1 MGVNNMTYFKKM
13 YGYMRPYRISY
24 SAGIFLYNAQG
35 FVFSFVVGLIGSN
48 VIAGVIDGETER
60 IVVGFA
66 ISMGVFVV
74 LLCLI
79 GFGIYLGNRAIAHA
93 TLDLKQALFRCFV
106 KTDLESSHMSHSGEG
121 VAAINTDADTAIAL
135 WWDAISAILRPIIAA
150 TFSLVTIFV
159 VDWRIGLPAV
169 ALGLLS
175 YFMQNR
181 YIKPLAK
188 IGKER
193 LDGNADAM
201 KSVSDVFQGALLIR
215 AFNLQDS
222 VLDDASQRM
231 ERLRLLSFKQAF
243 ISMWQRLFM
252 TFQGWLSLVIVFG
265 YGGWLVATQGMEFSV
280 LFLVLPLVETI
291 SKEMGKV
298 GQGFAEAQA
307 PLVAAERIFA
317 LIDNTPTEKESG
329 SMDFD
334 GSTLHIRGLNFKYQ
348 NAGEE
353 ALCEIDLDVNA
364 GEMVALVGY
373 SGSGKSTLL
382 KVIFGFYERENL
394 GMTLGSASLESSSIV
409 EWRKRFAY
417 VDQSCLLFNMTIKE
431 NIALGRKGE
440 VDDADIITVAKQA
453 FVHEFID
460 GLAEK
465 YDTPCGEKGGYLS
478 GGQKQRVAIA
488 RALLK
493 GAPVLLFDEATS
505 ALDIDNERA
514 VMSTIVNLRGKHTI
528 LITTH
533 KLENIA
539 KADKI
544 VVMDKGR
551 IAETGT
557 HNDLLARDGLYRK
570 LWGESSAL

>member
-1 MGVNNMTYFKKM
+1 MFSF
-13 YGYMRPYRISY
+13 MRPYRISY
-24 SAGIFLYNAQG
+24 GTGIFLYNAQG

-48 VIAGVIDGETER
+48 VIAGVNDGDTER

-66 ISMGVFVV
+66 TSMGVFVA

-79 GFGIYLGNRAIAHA
+79 GFGIYLGNKAIAYA
-93 TLDLKQALFRCFV
+93 TLDLKQKLFRCFV
-106 KTDLESSHMSHSGEG
+106 KTDLETSHNTHSGEG
-121 VAAINTDADTAIAL
+121 VATINTDADTAITL
-135 WWDAISAILRPIIAA
+135 WWDAISTILRPIITV

-159 VDWRIGLPAV
+159 VDWRIGLSAV
-169 ALGLLS
+169 ALGLLG
-175 YFMQNR
+175 YFLQNR
-181 YIKPLAK
+181 FVKPLAK

-193 LDGNADAM
+193 LDGNADAI

-222 VLDDASQRM
+222 VLDDASQKM
-231 ERLRLLSFKQAF
+231 ERLKLLNFKQAF

-265 YGGWLVATQGMEFSV
+265 FGGWLVATQGMEFSV
-280 LFLVLPLVETI
+280 LFLVLPLVEAI
-291 SKEMGKV
+291 SKEMGKI
-298 GQGFAEAQA
+298 GQGFAEVQA

-317 LIDNTPTEKESG
+317 LIDNAPKAKESG

-348 NAGEE
+348 NAEQE
-353 ALCEIDLDVNA
+353 ALCEINLDVNA
-364 GEMVALVGY
+364 GEMVAFVGY

-382 KVIFGFYERENL
+382 KVIFGFYEREKL
-394 GMTLGSASLESSSIV
+394 GMTLGGTSLDNSSII

-417 VDQSCLLFNMTIKE
+417 VDQSCMLFNMTIKE
-431 NIALGRKGE
+431 NIALGRKGT
-440 VDDADIITVAKQA
+440 VDDTDIINAAKQA
-453 FVHEFID
+453 FVHDFIE

-465 YDTPCGEKGGYLS
+465 YNTPCGEKGGYLS
-478 GGQKQRVAIA
+478 GGQKQRIAIA

-493 GAPVLLFDEATS
+493 SAPVLLFDEATS
-505 ALDIDNERA
+505 ALDTENESA
-514 VMSTIVNLRGKHTI
+514 VMSTIEHLRGKHTI

-533 KLENIA
+533 KLGNTI

-551 IAETGT
+551 IAEIGT
-557 HNDLLARDGLYRK
+557 HYDLLAKSGLYK
-570 LWGESSAL
+570 QLWGESNAL